1 MASVCALTK
10 VVNIE
15 IAVSPNRKLQT
26 SVHLLKNQIFGTKVP
41 YPSVPFF
48 FTLYPNVSYA
58 VTRTESARLSKVK
71 HCGPI
76 YTDGY
81 QYR

>member
-48 FTLYPNVSYA
+48 FTLYPNVSYVMCGLRATVA
-58 VTRTESARLSKVK
+58 VERSESRALSSTE
-71 HCGPI
+71 I
-76 YTDGY
+76 
-81 QYR
+81 